1 MNFGKKIK
9 SLRESKGWSQGTL
22 AQRSDLAQS
31 TISTL
36 EIRTK
41 HPNAQI
47 LQQVANAL
55 GTTVEDLLTEKEA
68 TK

>member
-9 SLRESKGWSQGTL
+9 SLREEKGWSQGAL
-22 AQRSDLAQS
+22 ARKSNLAQS

-47 LQQVANAL
+47 LHQVADAL
-55 GTTVEDLLTEKEA
+55 GTTVEDLLNDKEV

>member
-1 MNFGKKIK
+1 MNFGEKIK
-9 SLRESKGWSQGTL
+9 SLREGKGWSQGML
-22 AQRSDLAQS
+22 AQKSNLAQS

-47 LQQVANAL
+47 LQQVAAAL
-55 GTTVEDLLTEKEA
+55 GTTIEDLLKDKEV